1 MGRFFVYIVE
11 CNDGSLYT
19 GIARDL
25 SRRVKEHNIGKLGAR
40 YTRPRRP
47 VVLRY
52 SELKMSRGGALSREA
67 SLKKLSRTDKL
78 ALIRE
83 RATISRLSVAALNMG
98 KGDNRQQK
106 EKKKPK
112 KDKDKKK

>member
-1 MGRFFVYIVE
+1 VGRFFVYIVE
-11 CNDGSLYT
+11 CNDGSFYT

-25 SRRVKEHNIGKLGAR
+25 SRRLLEHNRGKLGAK
-40 YTRPRRP
+40 YTKTRRP

-52 SELKMSRGGALSREA
+52 SEIKMSRGGALSREA
-67 SLKKLSRTDKL
+67 SLKKLSRTEKL
-78 ALIRE
+78 ALITKH
-83 RATISRLSVAALNMG
+83 ATMARLSVVALNMG

>member
-1 MGRFFVYIVE
+1 VYIVE

-19 GIARDL
+19 GIARDVE
-25 SRRVKEHNIGKLGAR
+25 RRVQEHNAGNIGAK

-67 SLKKLSRTDKL
+67 SLKKLSRTEKL
-78 ALIRE
+78 ALIKR
-83 RATISRLSVAALNMG
+83 RATMARLSVAKLNMG

>member
-1 MGRFFVYIVE
+1 VGRFYVYIVE
-11 CNDGSLYT
+11 CRDGTLYT
-19 GIARDL
+19 GIAGDVA
-25 SRRVKEHNIGKLGAR
+25 RRVREHNEAKIGAK
-40 YTRPRRP
+40 YTKTRRP

-52 SELKMSRGGALSREA
+52 FERKQSRGAALSREA
-67 SLKKLSRTDKL
+67 TVKKLSRTEKL
-78 ALIRE
+78 ALIR
-83 RATISRLSVAALNMG
+83 RHATISRLPVADFNMG